1 MQSKP
6 MDERHLLAILRTE
19 ESDASAYYSSELA
32 HTQAEHLERYMG
44 MPYGDEV
51 EGRSRVVSHDVEDT
65 ISWIMPH
72 IMRLFLEGD
81 DLLTIEDETRD
92 IAGLEQQVT
101 HYLNHI
107 FFRDNDGESIL
118 HDFVWDGLVQRI
130 GVVRV
135 SYQEPEPE
143 SPKEY
148 RKLAIPQA
156 QKIVEDVEYEVLEA
170 SEPQIDEQTG
180 VPTVDLRV
188 KRTPRC
194 GRVVIET
201 VAPEEFAISTRAK
214 SIEQAGYHRLK
225 QEVYLADLVRQ
236 FPDHARDLDPNGAH
250 AVDDQADELD
260 SDPRRQARFAD
271 DSYDVDGNESSE
283 QERRTG
289 ELLIEW
295 IRIDYDGD
303 GVVELRQIKRVGNTI
318 LENIEVE
325 CSELVEWSPIRIPHR
340 AIGRS
345 IPDQI
350 CDIQKINTV
359 VTRTYL
365 DSLAQSLMPRTVV
378 SRQAIGHDNSVIDQI
393 IDRDIGD
400 TIVLDGDA
408 RAAMAEFVTPDVS
421 QSALA
426 ALEHFD
432 QQLEQAS
439 GVMRHAQ
446 GHRAEAVTDTADGI
460 KRLQSAANGRIEL
473 IGRWAAKGV
482 ERIFQRILDLV
493 VQFQDQPRIIRVSGK
508 PMPIDPTLW
517 SDEMV
522 VSVHVGIAAET
533 RDEKLQKLMAV
544 SQKQEQIL
552 IQFGNAGVSPLINP
566 IVTLEQYTN
575 TLRDMVEVAGMKDP
589 DRYFALRPD
598 AMQMMMAQQGQQQAD
613 PKAMEAQAKLQ
624 IEQAK
629 MQSDLMLKKQQ
640 QEFEQQ
646 RLSRELQFKEALA
659 AREAQTQQQLQTMK
673 LQSEREIAA
682 MRVESERQIA
692 QERMSFESQL
702 AYDRMDM
709 ERQLAREKQDDQREM
724 MRTNAA
730 IKANGIG
737 TNRPGGDLSK

>member
-6 MDERHLLAILRTE
+6 MDEHHLLAILRTE

-32 HTQAEHLERYMG
+32 HTQAEHIERYMG

-65 ISWIMPH
+65 INWIMPH
-72 IMRLFLEGD
+72 IMRLFLDSD
-81 DLLTIEDETRD
+81 DLLTVEDETRD
-92 IAGLEQQVT
+92 IAAIEQQVS

-135 SYQEPEPE
+135 SYQDPEPQ
-143 SPKEY
+143 PAKEY

-156 QKIVEDVEYEVLEA
+156 QQILENVEYEVLEA
-170 SEPQIDEQTG
+170 SEPEVDERTG
-180 VPTVDLRV
+180 VPTVDLKV
-188 KRTPRC
+188 QRTPKC
-194 GRVVIET
+194 GRVVVET

-214 SIEQAGYHRLK
+214 SIDQAGYHRLK

-236 FPDHARDLDPNGAH
+236 FPDHASDLDANGTH
-250 AVDDQADELD
+250 SVDDQSEDLD
-260 SDPRRQARFAD
+260 SDPRRQARFA
-271 DSYDVDGNESSE
+271 SEHYDVDGSDSDE
-283 QERRTG
+283 QERRTVD
-289 ELLIEW
+289 LLIEW

-303 GVVELRQIKRVGNTI
+303 GVVELRQVKRVGNTI
-318 LENIEVE
+318 LENIEVDH
-325 CSELVEWSPIRIPHR
+325 SELVEWSPIRIPHR

-350 CDIQKINTV
+350 VDIQKINTV

-378 SRQAIGHDNSVIDQI
+378 SRQAISHDASVLDQI

-408 RAAMAEFVTPDVS
+408 RAALAEFATPDVS

-482 ERIFQRILDLV
+482 EKIFQRILNLV
-493 VQFQDQPRIIRVSGK
+493 VQYQDQPRIIHVSGK
-508 PMPIDPTLW
+508 PMPIDPTTW

-533 RDEKLQKLMAV
+533 RDEKLQKLMAIA
-544 SQKQEQIL
+544 QKQEQLL
-552 IQFGNAGVSPLINP
+552 IQFGNAGISPLMNP
-566 IVTLEQYTN
+566 IVSLEQYSN
-575 TLRDMVEVAGMKDP
+575 TLREMIEVAGMKDA
-589 DRYFALRPD
+589 DRYFSINPM
-598 AMQMMMAQQGQQQAD
+598 AMQAMAMQQGQQQAD
-613 PKAMEAQAKLQ
+613 PKALEAQAKLQ
-624 IEQAK
+624 LEQAK
-629 MQSDLMLKKQQ
+629 MQAETQMAQQKQA
-640 QEFEQQ
+640 FEQQ
-646 RLSRELQFKEALA
+646 RLARELQFKEALA
-659 AREAQTQQQLQTMK
+659 EREANTQEQMQSMK
-673 LQSEREIAA
+673 LATEREIAA
-682 MRVESERQIA
+682 LRVQSEQQIA
-692 QERMSFESQL
+692 RERMEYENRL

-709 ERQLAREKQDDQREM
+709 ERQIARERQDDQREM
-724 MRTNAA
+724 MRTNAV
-730 IKANGIG
+730 IKANGIS